1 MMPVSAPTA
10 AKPEARQRTSP
21 AKWWL
26 PSMAEI
32 VFASVLLWLLLGG
45 QASALLAD
53 GDTGWHIRTGDYIL
67 SRRTVPRTDLFSFSR
82 PGAPW
87 FAWEW
92 GSDVL
97 FSLAHKAAGLK
108 GVVLLAG
115 ILIAATS
122 ALLVQYMLWLRV
134 NIIVAVLAALI
145 AASAS
150 TMHWLARPHLFT
162 GLLFVIIVWL
172 LEADRSRNTAWVWT
186 LVPMAALWANLHGG
200 FLIMIAVLGLY
211 ATASALE
218 KTISPGKNWKAAGRY
233 AGLAGLCVLATLINP
248 YGFRLHEHIWQYVRS
263 DFIRDHVQ
271 EFQGPSFRGES
282 MFAFELLLVAGLLS
296 APSLWRRG
304 ERAPALVLLALA
316 HAALGSVRHVLLYVA
331 AAAPLAAREATR
343 MLESARGVWPGTLA
357 RLAADYAPQTDGAS
371 KFHLPWRACAPVALA
386 WALLNSGPAL
396 WQADFPATKFPLAAI
411 NRAEKIL
418 VGRKVFTSDQW
429 ADYLIYR
436 FYPRERVFVDGRSD
450 FYGAAIGQDY
460 LDAQQARYRW
470 NEVFQRFGLEMALV
484 SPEEPI
490 ATVLKID
497 PGWRVVCDDGQ
508 AVVLEK
514 VQQPSPR

>member
-1 MMPVSAPTA
+1 
-10 AKPEARQRTSP
+10 
-21 AKWWL
+21 
-26 PSMAEI
+26 MAEI

-45 QASALLAD
+45 QVSALLAD

-67 SRRTVPRTDLFSFSR
+67 SQRRFPKTDLFSFSL
-82 PGAPW
+82 PGASW

-97 FSLAHKAAGLK
+97 FSLVHKAAGLK

-115 ILIAATS
+115 VLIAATS

-134 NIIVAVLAALI
+134 NIIVAVLATLI

-150 TMHWLARPHLFT
+150 TVHWLARPHLFT
-162 GLLFVIIVWL
+162 CLLFVIIVWL
-172 LEADRSRNTAWVWT
+172 LEADRRRNTAWIFT
-186 LVPMAALWANLHGG
+186 LIPISALWANLHGG
-200 FLIMIAVLGLY
+200 FLIVIPVLGLY
-211 ATASALE
+211 SLASALE
-218 KTISPGKNWKAAGRY
+218 KTVSARGNWKAAGRY
-233 AGLAGLCVLATLINP
+233 AGLAGLCALATLINP

-282 MFAFELLLVAGLLS
+282 MFAFELLLAAGLLS

-304 ERAPALVLLALA
+304 ERGPALVLLALA

-331 AAAPLAAREATR
+331 AAAPLAAREATG
-343 MLESARGVWPGTLA
+343 MLDRACGVWSEALA
-357 RLAADYAPQTDGAS
+357 GLAADYTPQTGGTS
-371 KFHLPWRACAPVALA
+371 KFHLPWRVCVPIVLA
-386 WALLNSGPAL
+386 GALLNSGPAL
-396 WQADFPATKFPLAAI
+396 WRVDFPAAKFPQAAI
-411 NRAEKIL
+411 NRTEKML

-436 FYPRERVFVDGRSD
+436 FYPQERVFVDGRSD
-450 FYGAAIGQDY
+450 FYGSAIGQDY
-460 LDAQQARYRW
+460 LDAEQARYRW
-470 NEVFQRFGLEMALV
+470 KEVFQRFGFEVALV

-490 ATVLKID
+490 ATVLKTD

-514 VQQPSPR
+514 ISRPSARPAG